1 MHGSFYMSVSRM
13 GNETEGFFL
22 VFAKNFLYTAKP
34 FGVSLKINGGKTKIN
49 VISLNC
55 FCPLWL
61 I

>member
-1 MHGSFYMSVSRM
+1 M

-34 FGVSLKINGGKTKIN
+34 IEFGVFLKINGGKTKIN
-49 VISLNC
+49 VISLSC
-55 FCPLWL
+55 FCPFWL